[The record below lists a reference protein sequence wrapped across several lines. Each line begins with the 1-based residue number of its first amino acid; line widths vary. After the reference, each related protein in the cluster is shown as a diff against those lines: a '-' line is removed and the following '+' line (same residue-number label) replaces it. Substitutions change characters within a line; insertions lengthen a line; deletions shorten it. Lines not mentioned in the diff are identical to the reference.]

1 MTVSSVKKA
10 WFRDGNPLT
19 WNGGAEMLSNR
30 TVACALAIVLVV
42 AMAPV
47 IIDAQGA
54 VQLKYYYPVGVS
66 GPLNK
71 LMTGMV
77 KDFNGAHPDIKVE
90 PVFAGNYVE
99 AMAKAMTGVMGG
111 NPPDVAV
118 LDTPELFSLLDRDAI
133 IPLDDMIAQSGGKAW
148 LDDFYS
154 AFLLNARAKGHV
166 WSIPWQRSTPIF
178 YYNKDLFQRAGLDPT
193 KPPKNWTELV
203 AYAQKL
209 TIRDSGGQVKQW
221 GVQIPAVDT
230 SPWIIQGFIMEA
242 GGDFADPNG
251 KWVKFN
257 SPQAVRALQF
267 ILDLQNKYKVH
278 PPGASSEAFWDQ
290 TSQDFIQQK
299 VAMMYL
305 STGAMTFIRKNATFQ
320 WGAAF
325 MPADK
330 RYGAPTGGGSFYVF
344 KKIPP
349 DHTKAAWTF
358 IRWMTEPATAARW
371 TIGTG
376 YVPIRKSELSLPAF
390 RDYLQ
395 QAPQALTATEQLR
408 YAGEQMTVHEVDRVG
423 LTLVTA
429 VQAAQTGRLSAKA
442 ALDQAQR
449 EATAI
454 LSQYK

>member
-1 MTVSSVKKA
+1 M
-10 WFRDGNPLT
+10 R
-19 WNGGAEMLSNR
+19 SNR
-30 TVACALAIVLVV
+30 MAAWTLAVMVFAAMTPVV
-42 AMAPV
+42 V
-47 IIDAQGA
+47 NAQGA
-54 VQLKYYYPVGVS
+54 VPLKYYYPVGVS

-71 LMTGMV
+71 LMTEIV
-77 KDFNGAHPDIKVE
+77 NDFNGAHSDIKVE

-111 NPPDVAV
+111 SPPDVAV

-133 IPLDDMIAQSGGKAW
+133 IPLDDMIAQSGGHAW

-154 AFLLNARAKGHV
+154 AFLLNARANGHI

-178 YYNKDLFQRAGLDPT
+178 YYNKDLFQKAGLDPNT
-193 KPPKNWTELV
+193 PPKTWTELV
-203 AYAQKL
+203 AAAQKL
-209 TIRDSGGQVKQW
+209 TIRDAGGQVTQW
-221 GVQIPAVDT
+221 GVQIPVVDT
-230 SPWIIQGFIMEA
+230 SPWIFQGFIMQA

-257 SPQAVRALQF
+257 SPEAVRALQF

-349 DHTKAAWTF
+349 EHTKAAWTF

-390 RDYLQ
+390 REYLKE
-395 QAPQALTATEQLR
+395 APQALTATEQLR

-429 VQAAQTGRLSAKA
+429 VQAAQTGRLTPQA

-449 EATAI
+449 ESTEI
-454 LSQYK
+454 LSRYK

>member
-1 MTVSSVKKA
+1 
-10 WFRDGNPLT
+10 
-19 WNGGAEMLSNR
+19 MLSTR
-30 TVACALAIVLVV
+30 TVACAVAVALVLAAVPAALN
-42 AMAPV
+42 
-47 IIDAQGA
+47 AQGA

-71 LMTGMV
+71 LMTEMV
-77 KDFNGAHPDIKVE
+77 NDFNTAHPDIKVE

-133 IPLDDMIAQSGGKAW
+133 IPLDDMVAQSGGKAW
-148 LDDFYS
+148 LDDFYG
-154 AFLLNARAKGHV
+154 AFLLNARANGHI

-178 YYNKDLFQRAGLDPT
+178 YYNKDLFQKAGLDPNQ
-193 KPPKNWTELV
+193 PPKNWTELV
-203 AYAQKL
+203 ADAQKL
-209 TIRDSGGQVKQW
+209 TVRDQSGQVTQW
-221 GVQIPAVDT
+221 GVQIPVVDS
-230 SPWIIQGFIMEA
+230 SPWIIQGFIIQA
-242 GGDFADPNG
+242 GGDLADPDG

-257 SPQAVRALQF
+257 SPQAERAVQF
-267 ILDLQNKYKVH
+267 ILDLQNTYKVH

-325 MPADK
+325 MPGDK
-330 RYGAPTGGGSFYVF
+330 RYGAPTGGGSFYIF
-344 KKIPP
+344 KKTPP
-349 DHTKAAWTF
+349 EHQKAAWTF

-390 RDYLQ
+390 REYLKI
-395 QAPQALTATEQLR
+395 APQALTATEQLR
-408 YAGEQMTVHEVDRVG
+408 YAGEQMTIHEVDRVG
-423 LTLVTA
+423 LLLVTA
-429 VQAAQTGRLSAKA
+429 VQAAQTGRLTVKA

-449 EATAI
+449 DATAI